1 MSNLEGLQDFCFT
14 FFSIILISS
23 SCAVV
28 LIPNLVY
35 AGFFLGAALVATAGL
50 YLLLNADFLAAAQI
64 LLYVGGINVLI
75 LFGIMLIDTE
85 SRVTRASKEK
95 TYGWLVQ
102 GGLLGIFYLLLIQM
116 IDTTLWVS
124 PPFLPATSSVE
135 TIGRHVFS
143 DFLLPFELISVL
155 LLIALLGVVVL
166 ARREQIMPNL
176 QQTSPLP
183 LKQTK

>member
-1 MSNLEGLQDFCFT
+1 M
-14 FFSIILISS
+14 
-23 SCAVV
+23 
-28 LIPNLVY
+28 Y

-85 SRVTRASKEK
+85 SRVTRPTNDKN
-95 TYGWLVQ
+95 YGWLIQ
-102 GGLLGIFYLLLIQM
+102 IGLLSTFYVLLIQI
-116 IDTTLWVS
+116 IDKTLWVA
-124 PPFLPATSSVE
+124 PPFLPATSSVQ
-135 TIGRHVFS
+135 TIGRHIFS

-166 ARREQIMPNL
+166 ARREQI
-176 QQTSPLP
+176 T
-183 LKQTK
+183 

>member
-1 MSNLEGLQDFCFT
+1 
-14 FFSIILISS
+14 
-23 SCAVV
+23 
-28 LIPNLVY
+28 
-35 AGFFLGAALVATAGL
+35 LVATAGF

-85 SRVTRASKEK
+85 SRVTRASTNKN
-95 TYGWLVQ
+95 YGWLFQ
-102 GGLLGIFYLLLIQM
+102 TGLLGSFYLLLLQI
-116 IDTTLWVS
+116 IDTTLWVA
-124 PPFLPATSSVE
+124 PPFLPATSSVQ

-166 ARREQIMPNL
+166 ARREQI
-176 QQTSPLP
+176 S
-183 LKQTK
+183 

>member
-1 MSNLEGLQDFCFT
+1 
-14 FFSIILISS
+14 
-23 SCAVV
+23 
-28 LIPNLVY
+28 
-35 AGFFLGAALVATAGL
+35 LVATAGL

-85 SRVTRASKEK
+85 SRVTRPSNNKN
-95 TYGWLVQ
+95 YGWLIQ
-102 GGLLGIFYLLLIQM
+102 TGLLGTFYVLLIQI
-116 IDTTLWVS
+116 IDTTLWVT
-124 PPFLPATSSVE
+124 PPFLPATSSVQ

-166 ARREQIMPNL
+166 ARREQI
-176 QQTSPLP
+176 T
-183 LKQTK
+183 

>member
-1 MSNLEGLQDFCFT
+1 MSDLEGLQDFCFT
-14 FFSIILISS
+14 FFSIILVSS

-85 SRVTRASKEK
+85 SRVTRPTNDKN
-95 TYGWLVQ
+95 YGWLIQ
-102 GGLLGIFYLLLIQM
+102 IGLLSTFYVLLIQI
-116 IDTTLWVS
+116 IDKTLWVA
-124 PPFLPATSSVE
+124 PPFLPATSSVQ
-135 TIGRHVFS
+135 TIGRHIFS

-166 ARREQIMPNL
+166 ARREQI
-176 QQTSPLP
+176 T
-183 LKQTK
+183 

>member
-14 FFSIILISS
+14 FFSIILVSS

-35 AGFFLGAALVATAGL
+35 AGFFLGAALVATAGF

-85 SRVTRASKEK
+85 SRVTRASTNKN
-95 TYGWLVQ
+95 YGWLFQ
-102 GGLLGIFYLLLIQM
+102 TGLLASFYLLLLQI
-116 IDTTLWVS
+116 IDTTLWVA
-124 PPFLPATSSVE
+124 PPFFPAISSVQ

-166 ARREQIMPNL
+166 ARREQI
-176 QQTSPLP
+176 S
-183 LKQTK
+183 

>member
-1 MSNLEGLQDFCFT
+1 MQ
-14 FFSIILISS
+14 
-23 SCAVV
+23 V
-28 LIPNLVY
+28 
-35 AGFFLGAALVATAGL
+35 FFLGAALVATAGF

-85 SRVTRASKEK
+85 SRVTRASTNKN
-95 TYGWLVQ
+95 YGWLFQ
-102 GGLLGIFYLLLIQM
+102 TGLLGSFYLLLLQI
-116 IDTTLWVS
+116 IDTTLWVA
-124 PPFLPATSSVE
+124 PPFLPATSSVQ

-166 ARREQIMPNL
+166 ARREQI
-176 QQTSPLP
+176 S
-183 LKQTK
+183 